1 MEIKIDR
8 NELLKAVSRVQ
19 SIIERKSNM
28 PVLSTILFS
37 TQTEEGNVRL
47 SATDLE
53 LGFQEAVDAEVVQE
67 GSITISGRKLF
78 EILKESNAEL
88 FHIKVKDNSRVS
100 ITDGVAR
107 FELACISA
115 DEFPTFMEPE
125 AVDTIAVE
133 GETLCEMISKTIYAV
148 TLEEAG
154 FKLSGVYTEKRT
166 DDQGTHYLR
175 MVATDGHRLSLIDK
189 SFPGL
194 ETLDLGSGVMIPK
207 KGMSELNKMGSEG
220 GVVALGF
227 KDKRCIARREK
238 TLLIMRL
245 LETKFPDYEAVIPAG
260 KQSSFLINR
269 IALLEGMRKML
280 ILSNERYR
288 AVKVTL
294 ENNQL
299 DLMSTNPELGE
310 AEENMAVEYN
320 GIRIEAGFNPKYF
333 IEVLQSMASE
343 SVSLFFSDSS
353 KPCVIKGELDT
364 GFIGLIM
371 PMRV

>member
-1 MEIKIDR
+1 MEIKVDR
-8 NELLKAVSRVQ
+8 QELLKAVSRVQ

-28 PVLSTILFS
+28 PVLSTILFN
-37 TQTEEGNVRL
+37 TQTEEGNIL
-47 SATDLE
+47 ISATDLE

-78 EILKESNAEL
+78 EILKESNADQ
-88 FHIKVKDNSRVS
+88 FHIKVKDNSRVL

-107 FELACISA
+107 FELACISS

-125 AVDTIAVE
+125 EVASISME
-133 GETLCEMISKTIYAV
+133 GETLSEMINKTIYAV

-166 DDQGTHYLR
+166 DNQGTHFLR

-194 ETLDLGSGVMIPK
+194 EALDLGTGVMIPK

-220 GVVALGF
+220 GVMALGF

-245 LETKFPDYEAVIPAG
+245 LETKFPDYEAVIPTG
-260 KQSSFLINR
+260 EQSSTLINR

-333 IEVLQSMASE
+333 IDLLQAMESE
-343 SVSLFFSDSS
+343 SVRLLFSDSS

>member
-28 PVLSTILFS
+28 PVLSTILFNS
-37 TQTEEGNVRL
+37 QAEEGTIRL

-78 EILKESNAEL
+78 EILKESNAEQ
-88 FHIKVKDNSRVS
+88 FHIKVKDNSRVF

-125 AVDTIAVE
+125 AVDTIAIE
-133 GETLCEMISKTIYAV
+133 GQTLCEMISKTIYAV

-245 LETKFPDYEAVIPAG
+245 LETKFPDYEAVIPKG
-260 KQSSFLINR
+260 GQSSFLIKR

-299 DLMSTNPELGE
+299 DLVSTNPELGE
-310 AEENMAVEYN
+310 AEENMAVEYK

-333 IEVLQSMASE
+333 IDVLQSMESE

>member
-28 PVLSTILFS
+28 PVLSTILF
-37 TQTEEGNVRL
+37 TTLAAEGVRI

-53 LGFQEAVDAEVVQE
+53 LGFQEEVSAQIIQE

-78 EILKESNAEL
+78 EILKESKADQ
-88 FHIKVKDNSRVS
+88 FHISEKEKNRVMVS
-100 ITDGVAR
+100 DSVAR
-107 FELACISA
+107 FDLACIAA

-125 AVDTIAVE
+125 AVETVAVAA
-133 GETLCEMISKTIYAV
+133 ETLCEMINKTIYAV

-154 FKLSGVYTEKRT
+154 FKLSGVFTEKLT
-166 DDQGTHYLR
+166 DEKGGHFLR

-194 ETLDLGSGVMIPK
+194 EALDLGNGVMIPK
-207 KGMSELNKMGSEG
+207 KGMSELNKLGAEG
-220 GVVALGF
+220 GMVELGF
-227 KDKRCIARREK
+227 KEKRCIARREK
-238 TLLIMRL
+238 ALLIMRL
-245 LETKFPDYEAVIPAG
+245 LETKFPDYEAVIP
-260 KQSSFLINR
+260 KEVHSSIKISR
-269 IALLEGMRKML
+269 ISLMEGMRKML

-294 ENNQL
+294 ESDQL
-299 DLMSTNPELGE
+299 DLVSTNPELGE
-310 AEENMAVEYN
+310 AEEKMSIEYN
-320 GIRIEAGFNPKYF
+320 GERIEAGFNPKYF
-333 IEVLQSMASE
+333 IEVLQCMESE
-343 SVSLFFSDSS
+343 FINLDFSDSS
-353 KPCVIKGELDT
+353 KPCILRGELDK
-364 GFIGLIM
+364 GFTGLIM